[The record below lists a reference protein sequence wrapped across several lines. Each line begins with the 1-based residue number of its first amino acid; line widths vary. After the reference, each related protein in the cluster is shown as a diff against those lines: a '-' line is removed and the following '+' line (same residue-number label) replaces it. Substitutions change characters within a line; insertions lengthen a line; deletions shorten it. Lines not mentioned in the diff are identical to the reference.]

1 MNRDGGDAAVP
12 AGRNH
17 ATAKEVVVNPDKLKE
32 YLDNNGLKHAVI
44 RIPVYLSLCGTET
57 CPTAINSELFK
68 KQIVV

>member
-1 MNRDGGDAAVP
+1 M
-12 AGRNH
+12 
-17 ATAKEVVVNPDKLKE
+17 NPDKLKE

-68 KQIVV
+68 KQNVV